1 MAELVSGS
9 ADDSRDSSKIRVGD
23 SSLTES
29 GRWKLRTF
37 DDRGEGVSVG
47 DF

>member
-1 MAELVSGS
+1 MAELVSRS
-9 ADDSRDSSKIRVGD
+9 ADDSRDSFRIRFGD

-37 DDRGEGVSVG
+37 DDRGEGVFVG